1 MRPFKGPNDI
11 IHHHSSL
18 FYLFSRSRLRGWGT
32 AGKPA
37 ESDAN
42 RTHRRTDDAVQIV
55 TVANRVNLKPD
66 SYSEQKMDLYGK
78 VSVTISRL
86 ILEL

>member
-1 MRPFKGPNDI
+1 MRPLKAPNNI

-18 FYLFSRSRLRGWGT
+18 FYLFSRCRLRGWGT

-42 RTHRRTDDAVQIV
+42 R
-55 TVANRVNLKPD
+55 VAIIFVALKKKGGQMMLP
-66 SYSEQKMDLYGK
+66 
-78 VSVTISRL
+78 R
-86 ILEL
+86 